1 MHEYKSS
8 TGTNGVHFRKYF
20 TAKAQVLENCI
31 NHQFNRF
38 SSCAFRSRDTQQ
50 NAFDMIF
57 YLFSSCFIYI
67 HLITKL
73 NWENKCQNIVQQ
85 SFRSFLVIK
94 LLCHLS
100 VYTDS
105 IQFKHTTSQ
114 CQTHRV
120 ALDLALIR
128 VKFNLP

>member
-1 MHEYKSS
+1 MHEYESS
-8 TGTNGVHFRKYF
+8 TGTQWGSIHSGI
-20 TAKAQVLENCI
+20 KAQVLENFI

-57 YLFSSCFIYI
+57 YLFFSCFVYI

-85 SFRSFLVIK
+85 SFRSFSVVK

-100 VYTDS
+100 VFTDC
-105 IQFKHTTSQ
+105 IQFKHTSQ
-114 CQTHRV
+114 SQTHRM